1 MSTFAYCIYTKD
13 AALHRAVKVAAVRA
27 GITMAEFA
35 EQALRRELE
44 RAEVKTGGHVELF
57 ESLAKFPR
65 STRKPQKE
73 VAR

>member
-27 GITMAEFA
+27 GITMSEFA
-35 EQALRRELE
+35 ENALRRELE
-44 RAEVKTGGHVELF
+44 RAEVRPGGYVEAF
-57 ESLAKFPR
+57 DRRAEFPL
-65 STRKPQKE
+65 STRKQQKE